1 MTLYESIM
9 LAGVPT
15 SNHESDLYFP
25 MTAETRAI
33 LSQYP
38 TEDKNSHVFRNNM
51 DGATWFD
58 VPFAYTPWWEARANK
73 PTTPEAFNALV
84 SEDLEA
90 HPEARSMPEVF
101 TLGRIAEFCA
111 ARDTGRRVEVSED
124 LFEYF
129 LGVLPPV
136 RMGYLARVRNE
147 SGNGWIQIYASFGFA
162 EGCEMV
168 TAFWPG
174 INSQKTGERENGRY
188 FAQLTDEMNR
198 G

>member
-58 VPFAYTPWWEARANK
+58 VPFAYTPWWEARA
-73 PTTPEAFNALV
+73 V
-84 SEDLEA
+84 DL
-90 HPEARSMPEVF
+90 
-101 TLGRIAEFCA
+101 A
-111 ARDTGRRVEVSED
+111 ARFDIAQAYGATLRAALSEVDRLNRWAENLLED
-124 LFEYF
+124 ADDEDEDFES
-129 LGVLPPV
+129 
-136 RMGYLARVRNE
+136 A
-147 SGNGWIQIYASFGFA
+147 
-162 EGCEMV
+162 
-168 TAFWPG
+168 
-174 INSQKTGERENGRY
+174 
-188 FAQLTDEMNR
+188 
-198 G
+198 

>member
-25 MTAETRAI
+25 ATKETWAI
-33 LSQYP
+33 LRQHP
-38 TEDKNSHVFRNNM
+38 TEYHNSSVFRNNV
-51 DGATWFD
+51 DGAMWID
-58 VPFAYTPWWEARANK
+58 VPFAYTPWWEARATK
-73 PTTPEAFNALV
+73 PTALEDFNALV
-84 SEDLEA
+84 AEDLAA
-90 HPEARSMPEVF
+90 HPEARSTPEVF

-136 RMGYLARVRNE
+136 HMGYLASVRNE
-147 SGNGWIQIYASFGFA
+147 SGDGLIQIYASFGFA
-162 EGCEMV
+162 EGCETV

-174 INSQKTGERENGRY
+174 INSQTTGERESGRY
-188 FAQLTDEMNR
+188 FAQLTNEMNR